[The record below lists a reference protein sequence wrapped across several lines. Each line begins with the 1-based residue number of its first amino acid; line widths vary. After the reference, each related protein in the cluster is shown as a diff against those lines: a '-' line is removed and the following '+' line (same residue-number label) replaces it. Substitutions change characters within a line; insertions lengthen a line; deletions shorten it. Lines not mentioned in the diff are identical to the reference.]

1 MTQPQSQ
8 PPDWKQQVH
17 TQTRRIIRNGLFSIG
32 GFVALFA
39 LWSVLF
45 PLSSAV
51 IALGMVISAGQNKL
65 VQHQLGGSVAAI
77 YARDGQI
84 VKAGD
89 LIVTLDPVIDRAELD
104 RLHARRALFKAMEA
118 RVVAQLSGADK
129 ISFPDGFNAILPYG
143 LRGGLNLSSE
153 RDRLYR
159 QLIDDQTKTFEAAKI
174 NLKEELDVL
183 RQQINSLKEQN
194 AARRARSVS
203 VGQEL
208 NIMKTQYT
216 RMAPVAKRGYV
227 AQNRVDE
234 LGREMRQLEGTAAT
248 LAGEITSTEH
258 RITETRSRISQT
270 IAARRLELSGKLS
283 EDRGQIAE
291 LTSQIEAAE
300 STVENREIRA
310 PVSGIVVKSAVHTV
324 GGVVRP
330 GDVIAEIVPTGSQ
343 RMIEARVMPLD
354 IDSVREGQRAEIVI
368 SAFNTRLY
376 DPLVA
381 AVDYVAADATVDQ
394 NSGDTF
400 FVIRLKLAEAAT
412 QFNRISDLRVG
423 MAGDVF
429 IQTGDRTFL
438 NYLLKPISD
447 SFRRAF
453 QER

>member
-1 MTQPQSQ
+1 MQLQSQ

-17 TQTRRIIRNGLFSIG
+17 TQTRRIIRNGLLSIG

-89 LIVTLDPVIDRAELD
+89 LIITLDPVIDRAELE
-104 RLHARRALFKAMEA
+104 RLHARRALFQAMEA
-118 RVVAQLSGADK
+118 RIVAQLSGTDE
-129 ISFPDGFNAILPYG
+129 ISFPAEFNTVLPYG

-159 QLIDDQTKTFEAAKI
+159 QLIDDQTKTLAVANV
-174 NLKEELDVL
+174 NLKQELDVL
-183 RQQINSLKEQN
+183 RQQVRSLKEQN
-194 AARRARSVS
+194 GARRARTIS

-208 NIMKTQYT
+208 DIMKTQYA
-216 RMAPVAKRGYV
+216 RMAPGAKRGYV

-248 LAGEITSTEH
+248 LAGEISSTEH
-258 RITETRSRISQT
+258 RISETRARIAQT
-270 IAARRLELSGKLS
+270 IASKRLELSDKLS

-300 STVENREIRA
+300 STVEKREIRA

-330 GDVIAEIVPTGSQ
+330 GDVIAEIVPTGQQ
-343 RMIEARVMPLD
+343 RMIEARVIPLD
-354 IDSVREGQRAEIVI
+354 IDYVREGQRAEIVI

-376 DPLVA
+376 DPLVG

-394 NSGDTF
+394 NTGESF
-400 FVIRLKLAEAAT
+400 FVVRLKLAEAAT

-429 IQTGDRTFL
+429 IQTGGRTFL
-438 NYLLKPISD
+438 SYLLKPIAD